1 MRPSIS
7 GDPTEELKMSTKV
20 SLFGSTSISP
30 IGSASSG
37 GSGYGGS
44 LLGGSSGSSL
54 FGGYGY
60 GTGLLGSTSGFGYG
74 GSVPSSG
81 GSSGGGSST
90 PSAPQVGPQGVDISK
105 QVDEDS
111 GLGLDF
117 VGSDFKVS
125 DDTAL
130 DSLKIVTKPSNGTL
144 TLDGVEVSV
153 DQIIDVD
160 DFGKLNYVPDADF
173 DGVETFTIAMSTDG
187 SDYDSTP
194 SSVSIT
200 VLASDDAPSIDLVS
214 TIPVAEGATASNV
227 GALLVASFNDP
238 DTGDSL
244 GSVEISN
251 IPAATVGTL
260 SYTSDAG
267 GTVEI
272 TSAATPTVL
281 SASEAATLKFAAA
294 KDSVAPGTSPAST
307 TFEYTVEDSTGL
319 ANAGTGTI
327 TLQITDGNDA
337 PTFTAGSTDS
347 YSIDENLTDIAAN
360 VNPATD
366 EETPDTLT
374 YSITGTDAALFNV
387 DAANGDLSFKTAPDY
402 EDAQDSNKDNV
413 YRFNLISTD
422 DGGMTAKQAIEV
434 EVDDVSAA
442 LTMSLSSTTVNEG
455 VTGVV
460 VTPTLTNDDSSNDV
474 TFTFNGGD
482 DDGLFNIDE
491 DTGAIS
497 FKSVPDFENPDDVGS
512 SPTDNAYEVDVLVTD
527 SEGTTATTS
536 ITITV
541 ANIDDEDPA
550 FSAASTT
557 APFTSANTTEGSL
570 SVDVAEDSTNVPVFA
585 VAFSNGEALPAPTP
599 LSVVTYSLS
608 TNAGTSNF
616 DISTAGMIS
625 LTASAEL
632 DFETRDTIQ
641 LTVTATDGEGDT
653 AKTTV
658 QVNVTDVDE
667 DPVYTAPA
675 NPVSVDSDEDVDIGD
690 EIEDAF
696 EDPES
701 TAMTFTVLAP
711 TAGSAQLTGATT
723 AGVLQYNL
731 NGVNGAA
738 VTIAAGGSATALTIN
753 EVASLV
759 YFGPD
764 TTEAHDGAVSDGTTA
779 SFVANI
785 AITASDT
792 AANTVSATFE
802 VTVVDVTVA

>member
-1 MRPSIS
+1 
-7 GDPTEELKMSTKV
+7 MSTKV

-30 IGSASSG
+30 VGSSSSG
-37 GSGYGGS
+37 GSGFGGS

-74 GSVPSSG
+74 SSLPSSGG

-125 DDTAL
+125 DATAL

-194 SSVSIT
+194 SNVSIT

-251 IPAATVGTL
+251 IPTANVGTL

-272 TSAATPTVL
+272 TVAATPTVL
-281 SASEAATLKFAAA
+281 SASEAATLQFAAA
-294 KDSVAPGTSPAST
+294 EDSVAPGTSPAST
-307 TFEYTVEDSTGL
+307 TFDYTVEDSTGL
-319 ANAGTGTI
+319 ASAGPGTI

-337 PTFTAGSTDS
+337 PTFTAGTTDS

-387 DAANGDLSFKTAPDY
+387 DTANGDLSFKAAADY

-413 YRFNLISTD
+413 YRFNLIATD
-422 DGGMTAKQAIEV
+422 DGGKTAKQAIEV
-434 EVDDVSAA
+434 EVDDVAAA
-442 LTMSLSSTTVNEG
+442 LTMAATSPTVNEG
-455 VTGVV
+455 VTGVI

-482 DDGLFNIDE
+482 DDDLFNIDE

-497 FKSVPDFENPDDVGS
+497 FKSVPDFENPDDGGAAPS
-512 SPTDNAYEVDVLVTD
+512 DNAYEVDILVTD
-527 SEGTTATTS
+527 SEGTTAATS
-536 ITITV
+536 ITISV
-541 ANIDDEDPA
+541 ANINDEDPA
-550 FSAASTT
+550 FSSASTT

-570 SVDVAEDSTNVPVFA
+570 SVDVAEDSTNAPVFA
-585 VAFSNGEALPAPTP
+585 VAFDNGEGAPAPATP
-599 LSVVTYSLS
+599 SLVTYSLS

-616 DISTAGMIS
+616 DISTAGVIS

-632 DFETRDTIQ
+632 DFESRDTIQ

-667 DPVYTAPA
+667 NPVYTAPA

-696 EDPES
+696 VDPEG
-701 TAMTFTVLAP
+701 TAMTFTVVAP
-711 TAGSAQLTGATT
+711 TAGTPALTGATT

-731 NGVNGAA
+731 NGVNNAA
-738 VTIAAGGSATALTIN
+738 VTIPAGSSATALTIN

-764 TTEAHDGAVSDGTTA
+764 TTEAHAGSVTDATSA
-779 SFVANI
+779 SFVATI

-792 AANTVSATFE
+792 AGNSATAAFE
-802 VTVVDVTVA
+802 ITVVDIDA

>member
-1 MRPSIS
+1 MAIGS
-7 GDPTEELKMSTKV
+7 KA
-20 SLFGSTSISP
+20 SLF
-30 IGSASSG
+30 
-37 GSGYGGS
+37 
-44 LLGGSSGSSL
+44 SGSSITSVTSSPTSYTGGL
-54 FGGYGY
+54 F
-60 GTGLLGSTSGFGYG
+60 
-74 GSVPSSG
+74 
-81 GSSGGGSST
+81 GGGSST
-90 PSAPQVGPQGVDISK
+90 SLFSSGNSGLFGNRTLAPTPVTAPPQSGPQGVDISK

-125 DDTAL
+125 DATAL

-160 DFGKLNYVPDADF
+160 DFGKLNYVPYADF

-194 SSVSIT
+194 SNVSIT

-251 IPAATVGTL
+251 IPTANVGTL

-272 TSAATPTVL
+272 TVAATPTVL
-281 SASEAATLKFAAA
+281 SASEAATLQFAAA
-294 KDSVAPGTSPAST
+294 EDSVGPDTSPAST
-307 TFEYTVEDSTGL
+307 TFDYTVEDSTGL
-319 ANAGTGTI
+319 ASAGTGTI

-337 PTFTAGSTDS
+337 PTFTAGTTDS
-347 YSIDENLTDIAAN
+347 YSIDENLTNIAAN
-360 VNPATD
+360 DNPATD
-366 EETPDTLT
+366 EETTDTLD

-413 YRFNLISTD
+413 YRFNLIATD
-422 DGGMTAKQAIEV
+422 DGGKTAKQAIEV
-434 EVDDVSAA
+434 EVDDVAAA
-442 LTMSLSSTTVNEG
+442 LTMAATSPTVNEG
-455 VTGVV
+455 VTGVI

-482 DDGLFNIDE
+482 DDDLFNIDE

-497 FKSVPDFENPDDVGS
+497 FKSVPDFENPDDGGATPS
-512 SPTDNAYEVDVLVTD
+512 DNAYEVDILVTD
-527 SEGTTATTS
+527 SEGTTAATS
-536 ITITV
+536 ITISV
-541 ANIDDEDPA
+541 ANINDEDPA
-550 FSAASTT
+550 FSSASTT
-557 APFTSANTTEGSL
+557 ATFTSANTTEGSL
-570 SVDVAEDSTNVPVFA
+570 SVDVAEDSTSAPVFA
-585 VAFSNGEALPAPTP
+585 VVFDNGEGAPAPAT
-599 LSVVTYSLS
+599 SSAVTYSLS

-616 DISTAGMIS
+616 DISAAGVIS

-632 DFETRDTIQ
+632 DFESRDTIQ

-667 DPVYTAPA
+667 APEYTAPA

-696 EDPES
+696 VDPEG
-701 TAMTFTVLAP
+701 TAMTFTVVAP
-711 TAGSAQLTGATT
+711 TAGTSALTVATT

-731 NGVNGAA
+731 NGVNNAA
-738 VTIAAGGSATALTIN
+738 VTIPAGSSATALTIN

-764 TTEAHDGAVSDGTTA
+764 TTEAHGGTVTDATSA
-779 SFVANI
+779 SFVATI

-792 AANTVSATFE
+792 AGNLATAAFE
-802 VTVVDVTVA
+802 ITVVDIDA